1 MQNHWVFVL
10 ATEPDMTPE
19 AATKVR
25 YSGKKLVEDV
35 REALREHQ
43 LVDVAKLLFVFE
55 QFDRSKDNFIQPAEL
70 QAGLEKF

>member
-1 MQNHWVFVL
+1 MKEVAVQNHWVFVL

-35 REALREHQ
+35 REALREH
-43 LVDVAKLLFVFE
+43 
-55 QFDRSKDNFIQPAEL
+55 
-70 QAGLEKF
+70 